1 MEFLTR
7 LEEAILI
14 AVLRLD
20 DDAYGITIN
29 REVSRMVGKPYTL
42 GALYFSLEQLVRKE
56 FLGKTQGGARP
67 VRGCRSRVYFRL
79 TPEGK
84 DALRAVRA
92 HQEALWKAVPKL
104 SPSRGR

>member
-1 MEFLTR
+1 MEYLTR

-20 DDAYGITIN
+20 DDAYGVTIN
-29 REVSRMVGKPYTL
+29 REVSRMVGKSYTL
-42 GALYFSLEQLVRKE
+42 GALYFALEQLVRKE
-56 FLGKTQGGARP
+56 YMGKTPGGARP
-67 VRGCRSRVYFRL
+67 VRGCRSKMFYRL

-92 HQEALWKAVPKL
+92 HQEALWKAIPKI
-104 SPSRGR
+104 SPSRG

>member
-1 MEFLTR
+1 MEYLTR

-20 DDAYGITIN
+20 DDAYGVTIN
-29 REVSRMVGKPYTL
+29 REVSRMVGKSYTL
-42 GALYFSLEQLVRKE
+42 GALYFALEQLVRKE
-56 FLGKTQGGARP
+56 YMGKTPGGARP
-67 VRGCRSRVYFRL
+67 VRGCRSKMFYRL

-92 HQEALWKAVPKL
+92 HQEALWKAIPNI
-104 SPSRGR
+104 SPSRG

>member
-1 MEFLTR
+1 MEYLTR

-20 DDAYGITIN
+20 DDAYGVTIN
-29 REVSRMVGKPYTL
+29 REVSRMVGKSYTL
-42 GALYFSLEQLVRKE
+42 GALYFALEQLVRKE
-56 FLGKTQGGARP
+56 YLGKTPGGARP
-67 VRGCRSRVYFRL
+67 VRGCRSKMFYRL

-92 HQEALWKAVPKL
+92 HQEALWKAIPKI
-104 SPSRGR
+104 SPSRG

>member
-14 AVLRLD
+14 AVISLE
-20 DDAYGITIN
+20 DDAYGVTIN
-29 REVSRMVGKPYTL
+29 REVSRMVGKSYTL
-42 GALYFSLEQLVRKE
+42 GALYFALEQLVRKE
-56 FLGKTQGGARP
+56 YLGKTPGGARP
-67 VRGCRSRVYFRL
+67 VRGCRSKMFYRL

-92 HQEALWKAVPKL
+92 HQEALWKAIPKIG
-104 SPSRGR
+104 PSRG

>member
-1 MEFLTR
+1 MEYLTR

-20 DDAYGITIN
+20 DDAYGVTIN
-29 REVSRMVGKPYTL
+29 REVSRMVGKSYTL
-42 GALYFSLEQLVRKE
+42 GALYFALEQLVRKE
-56 FLGKTQGGARP
+56 FLGKTPGGARP
-67 VRGCRSRVYFRL
+67 VRGCRSKMFYRL

-92 HQEALWKAVPKL
+92 HQEALWKAIPKI
-104 SPSRGR
+104 SPSRG